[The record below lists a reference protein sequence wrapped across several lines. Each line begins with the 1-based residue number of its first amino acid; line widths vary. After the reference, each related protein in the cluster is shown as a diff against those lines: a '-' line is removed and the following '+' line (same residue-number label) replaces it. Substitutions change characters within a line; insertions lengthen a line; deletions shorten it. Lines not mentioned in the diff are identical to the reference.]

1 MARVELQKLLAVCAG
16 AVAFSYGAWLLLQLT
31 SHRWMVDA
39 TGHALIT
46 DFLAPYTAGH
56 LAATGHAV
64 AAYSDGAQHAAEV
77 AVAGKNFSGRL
88 GWPYPPHYFLIL
100 APLAQLNYLHAF
112 LLWTLATLGGYAAT
126 VGAVARRNAAVLFAL
141 AAPWCLADLMVGQ
154 NGFFTAALLGLA
166 LLALERRSIAAVILI
181 ALLTYKPQF
190 GLLIPIALLAGG
202 YWRTIAI
209 TSASVL
215 VLALVSGAVF
225 GFDTFAAFLNVLPA
239 TTSNL
244 VEHGAVG
251 WGKLQS
257 LYGFLRWL
265 GVPNAA
271 AWTAQAI
278 LAAALAA
285 GTAVLWRSKTPFAVK
300 AASLSAAA
308 VLVTPYVFLYD
319 LPVLA
324 VPIAFLARE
333 RPLDRIEMYAVT
345 AAVITFIAAALLA
358 APLAWFGGL
367 ALVALGARRAV
378 QMACIGDPG
387 RSQ

>member
-1 MARVELQKLLAVCAG
+1 MARVELQKLLCVCAG
-16 AVAFSYGAWLLLQLT
+16 AVAFSYGAWLLLQLL
-31 SHRWMVDA
+31 SHRWIVDGA
-39 TGHALIT
+39 GHALVT

-64 AAYSDGAQHAAEV
+64 AAYSDSAQHAAE
-77 AVAGKNFSGRL
+77 AAIAGRNFSGRL

-100 APLAQLNYLHAF
+100 APLAQLNYLYAF
-112 LLWTLATLGGYAAT
+112 LLWTLTTLGGYAAT
-126 VGAVARRNAAVLFAL
+126 IGAVARRNGAVLFAL

-166 LLALERRSIAAVILI
+166 LLTLERRPIVAAVLI

-190 GLLIPIALLAGG
+190 GLLIPIALVAGG
-202 YWRTIAI
+202 YWRTIAAA
-209 TSASVL
+209 SAAVL

-225 GFDTFAAFLNVLPA
+225 SFDTFAAFLNVLPA

-244 VEHGAVG
+244 VQHGAVG

-257 LYGFLRWL
+257 LYGLLRWL
-265 GVPNAA
+265 DVPDAA

-278 LAAALAA
+278 LAAALAV
-285 GTAVLWRSKTPFAVK
+285 GTAVLWRSKTTFAVK
-300 AASLSAAA
+300 AAGLSAAT

-333 RPLDRIEMYAVT
+333 RPLDRIEMVAVT
-345 AAVITFIAAALLA
+345 AAIITFTAAALLT
-358 APLAWFGGL
+358 APLAWLGGL
-367 ALVALGARRAV
+367 ALVALGVRRAV
-378 QMACIGDPG
+378 QMARDPV